1 MTKSKKAL
9 KEEVIRYFQEHSIG
23 YLTII
28 SDEIKKILESYE
40 DEEKIEAINKLINSY
55 EADTNGIR
63 TAFKDFDDL
72 CAKESAV
79 FVEAYDYS
87 ASQTVEAIKKRAMNF
102 ELMLKDLIGKTPEDK
117 NEKILCQ
124 AQKIKLFDYICE
136 KKLLDNS
143 YPEYCYFAD
152 MKTEDG
158 QVLLLKPI
166 FELHNY
172 LQNIKRES
180 SRLQTWDDSTR

>member
-9 KEEVIRYFQEHSIG
+9 KEEVIRYFQEHSIR

-28 SDEIKKILESYE
+28 SDEIKKVLESYE
-40 DEEKIEAINKLINSY
+40 NEEKIEAINKLINSY

-79 FVEAYDYS
+79 FLEAYDYS

-102 ELMLKDLIGKTPEDK
+102 ELMLKNLVGKTTEDK

-124 AQKIKLFDYICE
+124 AQKIKLFDCICE

-152 MKTEDG
+152 TKTEDG

-172 LQNIKRES
+172 LQNIKREN

>member
-1 MTKSKKAL
+1 MTKSKKVL
-9 KEEVIRYFQEHSIG
+9 KEEVIRYFQEHSIE

-28 SDEIKKILESYE
+28 SNEIKQILETYE
-40 DEEKIEAINKLINSY
+40 NEEKIEAVNKLINSY
-55 EADTNGIR
+55 DVDTNGIR
-63 TAFKDFDDL
+63 TAFKDFDNL

-79 FVEAYDYS
+79 FIEASDYS

-102 ELMLKDLIGKTPEDK
+102 ELMLKNLVGKNPENK

-124 AQKIKLFDYICE
+124 AEKIKLFDYICE
-136 KKLLDNS
+136 KKLFDNS

-172 LQNIKRES
+172 LLFS
-180 SRLQTWDDSTR
+180 